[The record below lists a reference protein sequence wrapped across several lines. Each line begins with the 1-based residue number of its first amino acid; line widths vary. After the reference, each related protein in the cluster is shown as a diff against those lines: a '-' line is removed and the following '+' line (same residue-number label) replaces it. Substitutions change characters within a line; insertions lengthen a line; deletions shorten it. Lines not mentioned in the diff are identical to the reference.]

1 MDTLHAPTPAPARD
15 KAVNGGH
22 AHVIT
27 SLNSPLLPPKVAHVA
42 PPAHVP
48 PTHMASPLLRHRTP
62 VAGSPLLAHHQR
74 HPPAPTDSPKSTHKE
89 PPPAHSSPATGQ
101 RSVSSGESEAGGDAP
116 APLNGRASGS
126 VREEDSSDTDME
138 IKSLDLTARVS
149 LRQREGPEKER
160 PMSWEGELSDSEIT
174 KHEHTMRV
182 DAEEP
187 MSPMSPMSQGSDH
200 DHDKPTVRQ
209 VKVEESGSEEQTV
222 FSSQPASQTDSPV
235 PPRSDSGCEVHP
247 GPYTPS
253 QSPLLPRLHPHT
265 HSPTHLY
272 SPTQSPGPSR
282 HVSGFSSPYSH
293 TPSTGLSR
301 NNSDA
306 SQYGG
311 SYNSYSSAPSPISPT
326 HYSPSQSPIQQRHIT
341 YQMPPHQSPN
351 LGRVPS
357 HPSQYPGAG
366 PGGLYSAPLDLRES
380 HNLGGHPDSS
390 KDVKDDERLA
400 ADLSQHSVIAAQS
413 GITRQQLI
421 NSPCPICGDKISGF
435 HYGIFSC
442 ESCKGFFKRTVQNKK
457 NYVCMRGSSCPIT
470 INTRKKCPGCRF
482 EKCLCMGM
490 KLEAIRED
498 RTRGGR
504 STYQCAPYP
513 LPPSLVTPQPSTH
526 HLDQQRLPDAS
537 AVKAEPSDSEEIKP
551 SPPPEKPPIPLLLQ
565 QIHDVEHLWHCSES
579 EMAQLRQSEQAA
591 REAMENNSPNF
602 LNNLCTIAD
611 HRLYKIVKWC
621 KSLPLFRHIT
631 IDDQICLLINSWC
644 ELLLLSCCFRSMESP
659 GEIRVSSGRTMTL
672 EQAEVMGIGPCIERM
687 LNLTQQLRRLQ
698 VDKYEYMAM
707 KVIVLLYSVDVSGL
721 EDGEKVRYSQEKVVQ
736 ALQEYTLSHY
746 PHLPPKFGE
755 LLLRIPELQRTCQ
768 ASKEMLSMKKKEGDV
783 PSFNFLFELL
793 RGDH

>member
-1 MDTLHAPTPAPARD
+1 MTCEAQVGAKP
-15 KAVNGGH
+15 
-22 AHVIT
+22 
-27 SLNSPLLPPKVAHVA
+27 PLPFHL
-42 PPAHVP
+42 
-48 PTHMASPLLRHRTP
+48 
-62 VAGSPLLAHHQR
+62 
-74 HPPAPTDSPKSTHKE
+74 HPPPYPRAMWSEVASHRDPMCDVMLSRGHGGSQGRFTLQNLILGHQFASKL
-89 PPPAHSSPATGQ
+89 
-101 RSVSSGESEAGGDAP
+101 VSQQ
-116 APLNGRASGS
+116 
-126 VREEDSSDTDME
+126 EE
-138 IKSLDLTARVS
+138 
-149 LRQREGPEKER
+149 Q
-160 PMSWEGELSDSEIT
+160 
-174 KHEHTMRV
+174 MRV

-200 DHDKPTVRQ
+200 DHEKPAVRQ
-209 VKVEESGSEEQTV
+209 VKLEESGEEQTV
-222 FSSQPASQTDSPV
+222 YSSQPASHTDSPV
-235 PPRSDSGCEVHP
+235 PPRSDSGCEVLP

-326 HYSPSQSPIQQRHIT
+326 HYSPSQSPIQQRHINFP
-341 YQMPPHQSPN
+341 MPTHQSPN
-351 LGRVPS
+351 LGRVP
-357 HPSQYPGAG
+357 QYTGAAPGA
-366 PGGLYSAPLDLRES
+366 LYSAPLDLRES
-380 HNLGGHPDSS
+380 HNPNPVGLPDC
-390 KDVKDDERLA
+390 KETKEDDRPA
-400 ADLSQHSVIAAQS
+400 TDLQQHSVLAAQS

-457 NYVCMRGSSCPIT
+457 NYVCMRGSTCTVST
-470 INTRKKCPGCRF
+470 STRKKCPACRF
-482 EKCLCMGM
+482 DKCLCMGM

-504 STYQCAPYP
+504 STYQCSPYP
-513 LPPSLVTPQPSTH
+513 LPPSLVTPTTASGHP
-526 HLDQQRLPDAS
+526 LDPQRLPDAT
-537 AVKAEPSDSEEIKP
+537 AVKAEPSDGEEIKP
-551 SPPPEKPPIPLLLQ
+551 SPSDDKRPVPLLLQ

-579 EMAQLRQSEQAA
+579 EMEQLRQSEEAA
-591 REAMENNSPNF
+591 RHAMENNSPDF
-602 LNNLCTIAD
+602 LNNLCHIAD

-644 ELLLLSCCFRSMESP
+644 ELLLLSCCFRSMDSP

-672 EQAEVMGIGPCIERM
+672 QQAEAMGIGPCIERM
-687 LNLTQQLRRLQ
+687 LNLTYQLSRLQ

-707 KVIVLLYSVDVSGL
+707 KVIVLLSSDVSGL
-721 EDGEKVRYSQEKVVQ
+721 QEGEKVRDSQKKVVQ
-736 ALQEYTLSHY
+736 ALQEYTLTHY

>member
-1 MDTLHAPTPAPARD
+1 MWSEGRFITGNLMCDVMLS
-15 KAVNGGH
+15 GGH
-22 AHVIT
+22 GGQARFTLQNLFLEQQFT
-27 SLNSPLLPPKVAHVA
+27 SRL
-42 PPAHVP
+42 
-48 PTHMASPLLRHRTP
+48 
-62 VAGSPLLAHHQR
+62 
-74 HPPAPTDSPKSTHKE
+74 
-89 PPPAHSSPATGQ
+89 
-101 RSVSSGESEAGGDAP
+101 
-116 APLNGRASGS
+116 
-126 VREEDSSDTDME
+126 EE
-138 IKSLDLTARVS
+138 
-149 LRQREGPEKER
+149 Q
-160 PMSWEGELSDSEIT
+160 
-174 KHEHTMRV
+174 MRV

-200 DHDKPTVRQ
+200 DHEKPTIRQ
-209 VKVEESGSEEQTV
+209 VKVEEVGEEQTV
-222 FSSQPASQTDSPV
+222 FSSQPASHTDSPV
-235 PPRSDSGCEVHP
+235 PPRSDSGCEVLP

-265 HSPTHLY
+265 QSPTHLY

-326 HYSPSQSPIQQRHIT
+326 HYSPSQSPIQQRHMN
-341 YQMPPHQSPN
+341 YSMPSHQSPN
-351 LGRVPS
+351 LGRVP
-357 HPSQYPGAG
+357 QYPGAA
-366 PGGLYSAPLDLRES
+366 PGGFFNAPLDLRETHS
-380 HNLGGHPDSS
+380 LAGHPDSS
-390 KDVKDDERLA
+390 KDPKDDERLT
-400 ADLSQHSVIAAQS
+400 ADLAQHSVIAAQS

-457 NYVCMRGSSCPIT
+457 NYVCMRGASCPVT
-470 INTRKKCPGCRF
+470 TSTRKKCPACRF
-482 EKCLCMGM
+482 DKCLCMGM

-513 LPPSLVTPQPSTH
+513 LPPTLVTPTTSTH
-526 HLDQQRLPDAS
+526 HIDPQRLPDAT
-537 AVKAEPSDSEEIKP
+537 AVKAEPSDSEELKH
-551 SPPPEKPPIPLLLQ
+551 SPADEKRPIPLLLQ

-579 EMAQLRQSEQAA
+579 EMAELRQSEQAA
-591 REAMENNSPNF
+591 REAMENNSPDF
-602 LNNLCTIAD
+602 LNSLCHIAD

-644 ELLLLSCCFRSMESP
+644 ELLLLSCCFRSMDSP

-672 EQAEVMGIGPCIERM
+672 QQAENMGIGPCIERM
-687 LNLTQQLRRLQ
+687 LNLTYQLSRLQ

-707 KVIVLLYSVDVSGL
+707 KVIVLLSSDVSGL
-721 EDGEKVRYSQEKVVQ
+721 QEGEKVRDSQKKVVQ
-736 ALQEYTLSHY
+736 ALQEYTLTHY

>member
-1 MDTLHAPTPAPARD
+1 MDTLHAPAPAPARE

-27 SLNSPLLPPKVAHVA
+27 SINSPLLPPKVAHHVP
-42 PPAHVP
+42 PPAHTHIP

-62 VAGSPLLAHHQR
+62 LPAPPLIAHQQPPPPQPPPPQRPPPQRPPPQRPPPQRPPPQRPPPQRPPPPTPTNSPRPAPKDP
-74 HPPAPTDSPKSTHKE
+74 PPA
-89 PPPAHSSPATGQ
+89 AHSSPALGE
-101 RSVSSGESEAGGDAP
+101 RSASSGESEGGGPDPPKHGAP
-116 APLNGRASGS
+116 NGRVCGTPK
-126 VREEDSSDTDME
+126 EEDSSDTDME

-149 LRQREGPEKER
+149 LREREGPERVR
-160 PMSWEGELSDSEIT
+160 PMSWEGELSDPILT
-174 KHEHTMRV
+174 KQPPPPPPQEEQMRV
-182 DAEEP
+182 DPEEP

-200 DHDKPTVRQ
+200 DHEKPTVRQ
-209 VKVEESGSEEQTV
+209 VKVEECCDEGTV
-222 FSSQPASQTDSPV
+222 FSSQPAPHTDSPV
-235 PPRSDSGCEVHP
+235 PARSDSGCEVHP

-326 HYSPSQSPIQQRHIT
+326 HYSPSQSPIQQRHINFP
-341 YQMPPHQSPN
+341 MPTHQSPN
-351 LGRVPS
+351 LGRVP
-357 HPSQYPGAG
+357 QYPGAA
-366 PGGLYSAPLDLRES
+366 PGVLYGAPLDLRDS
-380 HNLGGHPDSS
+380 HSLIGHPDSS
-390 KDVKDDERLA
+390 KDPKDDDRLTT
-400 ADLSQHSVIAAQS
+400 DLAQHSVIAAQS

-457 NYVCMRGSSCPIT
+457 NYVCMRGASCPVT
-470 INTRKKCPGCRF
+470 TSTRKKCPACRF
-482 EKCLCMGM
+482 DKCLCMGM

-513 LPPSLVTPQPSTH
+513 LPPTLVTPTTSAH
-526 HLDQQRLPDAS
+526 HFDPQRLPDATS
-537 AVKAEPSDSEEIKP
+537 VKAEPSDSDELKHSP
-551 SPPPEKPPIPLLLQ
+551 SNQKRPIPLLLQ

-579 EMAQLRQSEQAA
+579 EMAELRQSEQAA
-591 REAMENNSPNF
+591 RQAMENNSPDF
-602 LNNLCTIAD
+602 LNNLCHIAD

-644 ELLLLSCCFRSMESP
+644 ELLLLSCCFRSMDSP

-672 EQAEVMGIGPCIERM
+672 QQAEVMGIGPCIERM
-687 LNLTQQLRRLQ
+687 LNLTYQLSRLQ

-707 KVIVLLYSVDVSGL
+707 KVIVLLSS
-721 EDGEKVRYSQEKVVQ
+721 
-736 ALQEYTLSHY
+736 AAT
-746 PHLPPKFGE
+746 
-755 LLLRIPELQRTCQ
+755 Q
-768 ASKEMLSMKKKEGDV
+768 AST
-783 PSFNFLFELL
+783 
-793 RGDH
+793 

>member
-1 MDTLHAPTPAPARD
+1 MLISQESPKVKEVIHVPTFCYFPSFSVSDQLPPQVSVGSLLFILRCILSFEMGYPR
-15 KAVNGGH
+15 N
-22 AHVIT
+22 AHRKKKRRISSDRGPST
-27 SLNSPLLPPKVAHVA
+27 SLL
-42 PPAHVP
+42 
-48 PTHMASPLLRHRTP
+48 
-62 VAGSPLLAHHQR
+62 
-74 HPPAPTDSPKSTHKE
+74 
-89 PPPAHSSPATGQ
+89 
-101 RSVSSGESEAGGDAP
+101 
-116 APLNGRASGS
+116 
-126 VREEDSSDTDME
+126 DSSL
-138 IKSLDLTARVS
+138 KLFSFC
-149 LRQREGPEKER
+149 P
-160 PMSWEGELSDSEIT
+160 P
-174 KHEHTMRV
+174 
-182 DAEEP
+182 
-187 MSPMSPMSQGSDH
+187 
-200 DHDKPTVRQ
+200 Q
-209 VKVEESGSEEQTV
+209 VKVEECVEEQTV
-222 FSSQPASQTDSPV
+222 FSSSSQPASQTDSPV

-326 HYSPSQSPIQQRHIT
+326 HYSPSQSPIQQRHPT
-341 YQMPPHQSPN
+341 FPMPPHQSPN
-351 LGRVPS
+351 LGRVPG
-357 HPSQYPGAG
+357 QYPGAG
-366 PGGLYSAPLDLRES
+366 PGGMYGGLLELREP
-380 HNLGGHPDSS
+380 HTIVGHPESS
-390 KDVKDDERLA
+390 KDLKEEERLTTE
-400 ADLSQHSVIAAQS
+400 LPPHSVLPTQP

-457 NYVCMRGSSCPIT
+457 NYGCMRGASCPVT
-470 INTRKKCPGCRF
+470 INTRKKCPACRF
-482 EKCLCMGM
+482 DKCLRMGM

-504 STYQCAPYP
+504 STYTTGPYP
-513 LPPSLVTPQPSTH
+513 LPPAVLLPTTSH
-526 HLDQQRLPDAS
+526 HFDPHRVPDALS
-537 AVKAEPSDSEEIKP
+537 VKAEPLDDDLKP
-551 SPPPEKPPIPLLLQ
+551 SPSNERPIPLLLQ

-579 EMAQLRQSEQAA
+579 EMAELRQSEQAA
-591 REAMENNSPNF
+591 RQAMENNSPDF
-602 LNNLCTIAD
+602 LNNLCHIAD

-621 KSLPLFRHIT
+621 KSLPLFRYIS

-644 ELLLLSCCFRSMESP
+644 ELLLLSCCYRSMDSP

-672 EQAEVMGIGPCIERM
+672 EQAELMGIGPCIERM

-707 KVIVLLYSVDVSGL
+707 KVIVLLYSDVSGL
-721 EDGEKVRYSQEKVVQ
+721 QEVEKVRYSQEKVAQ
-736 ALQEYTLSHY
+736 ALQEYTHTHY
-746 PHLPPKFGE
+746 PHLTPKFGE
-755 LLLRIPELQRTCQ
+755 LLLRIPELQRACQ